1 MGADMILPL
10 ILVLVSPYAGQWIV
24 SHMDMDGGLQIP
36 SNQGFIEEIGT
47 QKDAA
52 NYESNELPE
61 MEIKDHSVDES
72 SCMQDAREGGNN
84 HQKRSFGKIRI
95 LKRNGMG
102 NIRLLRKRDGKDG
115 RIRLLKRQ
123 TGINK
128 LI

>member
-36 SNQGFIEEIGT
+36 SNQGFIEDFGAK
-47 QKDAA
+47 KDAT
-52 NYESNELPE
+52 NYESNELTE
-61 MEIKDHSVDES
+61 MEIKDQSVDES
-72 SCMQDAREGGNN
+72 SCMQDTEKGRNK
-84 HQKRSFGKIRI
+84 HPKRSFGKIRI

-123 TGINK
+123 NGINK